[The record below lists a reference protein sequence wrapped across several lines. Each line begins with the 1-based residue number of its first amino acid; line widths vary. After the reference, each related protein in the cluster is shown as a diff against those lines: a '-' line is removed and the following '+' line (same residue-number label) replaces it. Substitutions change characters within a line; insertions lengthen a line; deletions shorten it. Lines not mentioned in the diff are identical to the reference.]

1 MGSRRR
7 RISVSSR
14 WGWGPSASDRRLGR
28 NSSFEAASVKPN
40 KSGDGRISLFFQP
53 GGRFVATGVTLRM
66 LVGAA
71 YGTPQP
77 LPDFR
82 LVGGPNW
89 IGSDRFEIVVK
100 AEGDPQP
107 GPQGPPP
114 LMFMMLRTLLKERLQ
129 LAVHTES
136 RELPIYAL
144 VTARSDKK
152 LGPQMNPAAV
162 DCAALRGARGNL
174 TPPGPPPLTGR
185 PPCGIRM
192 APGNMA
198 GGSVS
203 MTQLTTVLSRMV
215 NRTVVDRTG
224 IAEAFDVDLTWT
236 PDQMPQGLQGT
247 PPPGAPPLPPI
258 DPNGPSIFT
267 AVQEQ
272 LGLKLESTKGPVD
285 VVVIDRAEH
294 PTED

>member
-1 MGSRRR
+1 M
-7 RISVSSR
+7 V
-14 WGWGPSASDRRLGR
+14 ASLGVAGAPQDVAAPA
-28 NSSFEAASVKPN
+28 FEAASVKPN
-40 KSGDGRISLFFQP
+40 KSGDPRTALFFQP
-53 GGRFVATGVTLRM
+53 GGRFMATGVTLKM

-82 LVGGPNW
+82 LIGGPDW
-89 IGSDRFEIVVK
+89 IGSDRFDIIAK

-114 LMFMMLRTLLKERLQ
+114 SMFLMLRTLLKERFQ
-129 LAVHTES
+129 LAVHNES

-152 LGPQMNPAAV
+152 LGPQMNPTAV
-162 DCAALRGARGNL
+162 DCAALRGARGNAPPA
-174 TPPGPPPLTGR
+174 PPGPPPLSGR
-185 PPCGIRM
+185 LPCGARL
-192 APGNMA
+192 APGNLVV
-198 GGSVS
+198 GSMS
-203 MTQLTTVLSRMV
+203 ITQLTTAFSRIV

-224 IAEAFDVDLTWT
+224 ITGNFDLDLTWT
-236 PDQMPQGLQGT
+236 PDQLPQGSQGT